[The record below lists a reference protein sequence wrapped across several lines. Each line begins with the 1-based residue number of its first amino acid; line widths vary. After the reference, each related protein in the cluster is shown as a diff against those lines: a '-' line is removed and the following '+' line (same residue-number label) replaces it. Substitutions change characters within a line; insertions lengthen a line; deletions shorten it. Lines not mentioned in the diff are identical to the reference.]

1 MKSPATVSQ
10 PEGWG
15 LAMTALQKSAG
26 TGPITNASRTERTVI
41 TKLVSTMDERQMVA
55 AVRAAVYLGKPGWD
69 YAHTF
74 DPNDHCASH
83 FLTTVNLEP
92 AGTVRVRWFAKFARI
107 ERIAVLPEYRS
118 LTCLNSLARA
128 ALRLCRKKGYDTVG
142 GLAYPE
148 LVNFWR
154 RHGGKPCGDVIHNE
168 LGALVPILLTPREWP
183 DIEPLDLS
191 TVGTAEFE

>member
-1 MKSPATVSQ
+1 
-10 PEGWG
+10 
-15 LAMTALQKSAG
+15 MTAVQKSASIG
-26 TGPITNASRTERTVI
+26 ASGNASRPERIVI
-41 TKLVSTMDERQMVA
+41 TKVVSTMDERQMVV

-74 DPNDHCASH
+74 DPNDHSASH
-83 FLTTVNLEP
+83 LLATVNGEP

-107 ERIAVLPEYRS
+107 ERIAVMPEHRS
-118 LTCLNSLARA
+118 LACLNSLARG

-154 RHGGKPCGDVIHNE
+154 RHGGEPCGEPIHNE
-168 LGALVPILLTPREWP
+168 LGALVPILLTPREFP
-183 DIEPLDLS
+183 DIQPLDLS
-191 TVGTAEFE
+191 DVGTAEFELRAFAWEGAAI